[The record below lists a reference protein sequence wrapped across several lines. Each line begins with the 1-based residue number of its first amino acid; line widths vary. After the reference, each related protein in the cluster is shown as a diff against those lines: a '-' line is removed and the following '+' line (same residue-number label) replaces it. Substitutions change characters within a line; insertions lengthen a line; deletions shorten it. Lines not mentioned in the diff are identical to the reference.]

1 MSCRLIKLA
10 STFAFMALR
19 YVHALQHVTRRFV
32 NVHAAHAGQ
41 SAEAG
46 DEDRREMANA
56 LSNLALLS
64 EEFIHRHGP
73 ELLEKALKPKME
85 HILLMRLS
93 DLQHKLYELYI
104 EVRMD

>member
-1 MSCRLIKLA
+1 MSA
-10 STFAFMALR
+10 SVVR
-19 YVHALQHVTRRFV
+19 
-32 NVHAAHAGQ
+32 AGQ
-41 SAEAG
+41 NAEAS

-104 EVRMD
+104 EV